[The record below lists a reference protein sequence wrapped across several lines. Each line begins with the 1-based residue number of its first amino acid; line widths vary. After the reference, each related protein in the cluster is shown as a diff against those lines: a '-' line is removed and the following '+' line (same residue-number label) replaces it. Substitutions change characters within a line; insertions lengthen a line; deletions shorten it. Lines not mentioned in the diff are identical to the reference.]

1 MSYILSIET
10 TTPLCSVA
18 LHKEG
23 QLCFSCESQE
33 DGVHGK
39 KLTRLIEKTLNQSG
53 IQLSQ
58 LSAIAISNGPG
69 SYTGLRI
76 GLATAKGLCFG
87 LDIPLIT
94 LHTLEILAAAWEE
107 KSSNKLLL
115 PMLDARRMEVYA
127 TILDPRDG
135 STVLHTAAVI
145 LEPNTFQEIDRQ
157 MIAFGNGA
165 MKWRETCQH
174 SKIEFSEAHP
184 FPEARNMGML
194 AFKQFEKKA
203 YAHIVTVEPNYLKE
217 FMGTKPK
224 AHQN

>member
-23 QLCFSCESQE
+23 KLCFSCESQE
-33 DGVHGK
+33 DRVHGK

-53 IQLSQ
+53 IQLNQ

-94 LHTLEILAAAWEE
+94 LHTLEIMAAAWEE

-127 TILDPRDG
+127 TILDPKDG

-145 LEPNTFQEIDRQ
+145 LEPDTFQVIDQQ

-184 FPEARNMGML
+184 LPKARNMGML

-203 YAHIVTVEPNYLKE
+203 FAHIVTVEPNYLKE

-224 AHQN
+224 SHQN

>member
-23 QLCFSCESQE
+23 QLIFSCESQE

-53 IQLSQ
+53 IQLNQ

-87 LDIPLIT
+87 LDLPIICLQ
-94 LHTLEILAAAWEE
+94 TLEIMAAAWEG
-107 KSSNKLLL
+107 KSNNKLLL
-115 PMLDARRMEVYA
+115 PMMDARRMEVYA

-135 STVLHTAAVI
+135 SIVLNTAAVI
-145 LEPNTFQEIDRQ
+145 LEPDTFQVIDQQ

-184 FPEARNMGML
+184 LPKARNMGML

-203 YAHIVTVEPNYLKE
+203 FAHIVTVEPNYLKE

-224 AHQN
+224 SHQN

>member
-39 KLTRLIEKTLNQSG
+39 KLTRLIEKTVNQSG
-53 IQLSQ
+53 IQLNQ

-87 LDIPLIT
+87 LDIPLLT
-94 LHTLEILAAAWEE
+94 LHTLEIMAAAWEE
-107 KSSNKLLL
+107 NNSNKLLL

-127 TILDPRDG
+127 TILDPKDG

-145 LEPNTFQEIDRQ
+145 LEPDTFQAIGQQ

-165 MKWRETCQH
+165 MKWQETCQH
-174 SKIEFSEAHP
+174 SKIEFSEA
-184 FPEARNMGML
+184 RNMGKL
-194 AFKQFEKKA
+194 AFKQFKKETF
-203 YAHIVTVEPNYLKE
+203 AHIVTVEPNYLKE

-224 AHQN
+224 SYQN